1 MFPELRWLTDRP
13 SFILCL
19 LWENTLRIGKEA
31 ILCRKLKDVNRI
43 LNGNVS
49 RVLLSN
55 MLKMFLR
62 YRGGM
67 RIILVQG
74 LLRIRFPE

>member
-13 SFILCL
+13 SFTLCVF
-19 LWENTLRIGKEA
+19 WENTLRIGKEA

-49 RVLLSN
+49 TVLLSN